1 MSGLPDIRVG
11 DQEREH
17 AQSRLREGY
26 RQGALT
32 LEEFEDRLEAA
43 LSATTR
49 GQLEPLTAD
58 LPAPTRQ
65 AAGVELGDHPDTS
78 ARNRMVALIAVAAVV
93 LAVVAGTV
101 GRGAD
106 AVSVF
111 GSTVYVPTVS
121 AEARGVQEIRVLSLF
136 GSVEVDLPDG
146 VSAQNGVT
154 SIFGSSD
161 CGPACQGEPE
171 VRVSGLSIFG
181 SVEITGG

>member
-17 AQSRLREGY
+17 AQTRLREAYGK
-26 RQGALT
+26 GALT

-58 LPAPTRQ
+58 LPASTSQ
-65 AAGVELGDHPDTS
+65 AAGVELVDHPDTA
-78 ARNRMVALIAVAAVV
+78 ARNRMVALIAVAAVI

-111 GSTVYVPTVS
+111 GSTVYVPPVS
-121 AEARGVQEIRVLSLF
+121 PNEQNVQEIRVFSLF
-136 GSVEVDLPDG
+136 GSVEVDLP
-146 VSAQNGVT
+146 AGVT
-154 SIFGSSD
+154 AVNRVTPIFGSSD
-161 CGPACQGEPE
+161 CGQACRDEPD
-171 VRVSGLSIFG
+171 VSVSGLSIFG